1 MEKLKEL
8 NLQVNYKRKSTG
20 KTVYILDEPT
30 TGLHSHDV
38 ARLIDVLQRIV
49 DQGDTIIVI
58 EHNLDVIK
66 VADHIIDLGPEGG
79 AGGGTIVVTGT
90 PEKVAKCEKKL
101 YRSILEINALRR
113 KKMKSITVEKLLGN
127 NKNCQQ
133 VTGNEESL
141 KRVIL
146 TGEINRPG
154 FELAGFFKHSDFRR
168 IIVFGDKEMAF
179 IAEMTEERQK
189 EIFPCLINEEV
200 PCIVICK
207 GHACPEV
214 LKNIADERNFPIF
227 QTEMITGVVSS
238 ELMNTLEEKL
248 ARETLMHGV
257 FLNIHGK
264 GVIIKGY
271 GIGKS
276 EIALELVKR
285 GHLLVADDAVELYRI
300 GQKIVGKAPAVLA
313 NLLEIRGIGVIDVSK
328 MFGISAILDR
338 NDVDL
343 VIQLER
349 WVPSREYTRVGVE
362 ENDISEDVLGIKI
375 PKIVV
380 PVSSGRSMS
389 VIIEAAVMN
398 MRLRDVGIDSSKEF
412 VERILKNIDHNKQE
426 Q

>member
-1 MEKLKEL
+1 
-8 NLQVNYKRKSTG
+8 
-20 KTVYILDEPT
+20 
-30 TGLHSHDV
+30 
-38 ARLIDVLQRIV
+38 
-49 DQGDTIIVI
+49 
-58 EHNLDVIK
+58 
-66 VADHIIDLGPEGG
+66 
-79 AGGGTIVVTGT
+79 
-90 PEKVAKCEKKL
+90 
-101 YRSILEINALRR
+101 
-113 KKMKSITVEKLLGN
+113 
-127 NKNCQQ
+127 
-133 VTGNEESL
+133 
-141 KRVIL
+141 
-146 TGEINRPG
+146 
-154 FELAGFFKHSDFRR
+154 
-168 IIVFGDKEMAF
+168 MAF

-207 GHACPEV
+207 GHPCPEV

-264 GVIIKGY
+264 GVIIKGDS

-300 GQKIVGKAPAVLA
+300 GQKIVGKA
-313 NLLEIRGIGVIDVSK
+313 
-328 MFGISAILDR
+328 DR

>member
-1 MEKLKEL
+1 
-8 NLQVNYKRKSTG
+8 
-20 KTVYILDEPT
+20 
-30 TGLHSHDV
+30 
-38 ARLIDVLQRIV
+38 
-49 DQGDTIIVI
+49 
-58 EHNLDVIK
+58 
-66 VADHIIDLGPEGG
+66 
-79 AGGGTIVVTGT
+79 
-90 PEKVAKCEKKL
+90 
-101 YRSILEINALRR
+101 
-113 KKMKSITVEKLLGN
+113 
-127 NKNCQQ
+127 
-133 VTGNEESL
+133 
-141 KRVIL
+141 
-146 TGEINRPG
+146 
-154 FELAGFFKHSDFRR
+154 
-168 IIVFGDKEMAF
+168 MAF
-179 IAEMTEERQK
+179 IAEMSEERQK

-207 GHACPEV
+207 GHECPKV
-214 LKNIADERNFPIF
+214 LKDERNFPIF
-227 QTEMITGVVSS
+227 QTELITGAVSS

-248 ARETLMHGV
+248 AKDTLMHGV

-264 GVIIKGY
+264 GVIIKGDS

-285 GHLLVADDAVELYRI
+285 GHLLVADDAVELYRV
-300 GQKIVGKAPAVLA
+300 GQKIVGKA

-328 MFGISAILDR
+328 MFGISAILDK

-343 VIQLER
+343 IIQLER

-426 Q
+426 S

>member
-1 MEKLKEL
+1 MKLASEL
-8 NLQVNYKRKSTG
+8 QRVSTG
-20 KTVYILDEPT
+20 NTFYVLDEPT

-79 AGGGTIVVTGT
+79 AGGGTIV
-90 PEKVAKCEKKL
+90 
-101 YRSILEINALRR
+101 
-113 KKMKSITVEKLLGN
+113 EKLLGN
-127 NKNCQQ
+127 NKNYQQ

-264 GVIIKGY
+264 GVIIKGDS